1 MEHNGN
7 MSLFNCTSGE
17 GGCYSDKGSPI
28 VTVTEELYLYCH
40 CHSRYIPG
48 MMPAREFPRHCILQ
62 HRHALSSVQ
71 AGVEESCCCT
81 APSFNRTL
89 LKKSLKE
96 KFNNPIA
103 LKVTEY
109 VAVFQVSVK
118 TKYR

>member
-1 MEHNGN
+1 
-7 MSLFNCTSGE
+7 MSLSFQV
-17 GGCYSDKGSPI
+17 YSWNDASKGIP
-28 VTVTEELYLYCH
+28 EALY
-40 CHSRYIPG
+40 
-48 MMPAREFPRHCILQ
+48 LQ